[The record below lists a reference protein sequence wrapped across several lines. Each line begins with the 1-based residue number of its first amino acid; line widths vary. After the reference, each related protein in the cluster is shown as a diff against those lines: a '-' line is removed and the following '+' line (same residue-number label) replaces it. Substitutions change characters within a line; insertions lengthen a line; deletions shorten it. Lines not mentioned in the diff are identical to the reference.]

1 LKYTRVE
8 KETANE
14 VKWNKHVTKDFHV
27 ALRMKTINYSHIC
40 ICVIYIYLFIYS
52 GIYLMNEEY
61 NDKYFRFFEFK

>member
-52 GIYLMNEEY
+52 GIYL
-61 NDKYFRFFEFK
+61 